1 MHVTEIEL
9 QNFKTI
15 ENYKGEFAGGV
26 YLVTGENEI
35 GKSTLIN
42 AIGTLLTGQRTDNL
56 LQNGKEKGFAKM
68 TVGEGDDAYEVELR
82 FTEKNP
88 RGTITVGKK
97 DTGLKSN
104 SLTALQSIFK
114 YQDFDAHE
122 FVKWSE
128 TADGRRKQV
137 EIVKSLLPQQVQ
149 DRIIEIDNEVLRIKE
164 SRKEVNADIKA
175 YGNLLD
181 KSGLVPDDLKKYV
194 KAQDLTKLAQE
205 KADATAL
212 KEKADGVKERLDER
226 IKQVANFNQVEKI
239 EYLSKETQQDI
250 DVAEKEI
257 KRLQEKVA
265 TLKKAKGEI
274 EKNVLA
280 DLKALK
286 DKNNE
291 AEKWLNE
298 NKPADIA
305 EIEKQIKGAGDHNEK
320 VAKVKQYNENKAVL
334 QKRSKEKEKMEANI
348 TKLHNER
355 QAIIDES
362 ELPIKGLDFTDE
374 GLSLNGVPF
383 KSGEVSTSQ
392 EMEVAAKL
400 IIAKNPTVKVFRI
413 AQGESL
419 GTARLNAIVSF
430 AKANGYQGFIEEVH
444 RGQDELIIEEYNVK
458 A

>member
-15 ENYKGEFAGGV
+15 ENYKGEFSGGV

-56 LQNGKEKGFAKM
+56 LKKGEEKGFAKM
-68 TVGEGDDAYEVELR
+68 TVGEGDNAYEVELR

-149 DRIIEIDNEVLRIKE
+149 DRVIAIDNEVLRIKE

-181 KSGLVPDDLKKYV
+181 KSGLVPDDIKKYV

-212 KEKADGVKERLDER
+212 KEKADGVEKRQQERTKEIAAFNEAEIIAERSNEVQQDIETIEAEIKRQQDKLKLLQDKKAGIKQAVLDER
-226 IKQVANFNQVEKI
+226 
-239 EYLSKETQQDI
+239 KEM
-250 DVAEKEI
+250 E
-257 KRLQEKVA
+257 
-265 TLKKAKGEI
+265 TLK
-274 EKNVLA
+274 A
-280 DLKALK
+280 DA
-286 DKNNE
+286 DN
-291 AEKWLNE
+291 WLNE

-305 EIEKQIKGAGDHNEK
+305 EIEKQIKGAGEHNEK

-355 QAIIDES
+355 QTIIDES
-362 ELPIKGLDFTDE
+362 ELPIKGLDFTEE

>member
-56 LQNGKEKGFAKM
+56 LQKGKEKGFAKM
-68 TVGEGDDAYEVELR
+68 TVGEGDNAYEVELR

-97 DTGLKSN
+97 DTGLKST

-128 TADGRRKQV
+128 SADGRRKQV
-137 EIVKSLLPQQVQ
+137 EIVKSLLPKKVQ
-149 DRIIEIDNEVLRIKE
+149 ERIIEIDNEVLRIKE

-181 KSGLVPDDLKKYV
+181 KSGLLPDDLKKYV
-194 KAQDLTKLAQE
+194 KAQDLVELTQE

-212 KEKADGVKERLDER
+212 KEKADGVQERLDAR
-226 IKQVANFNQVEKI
+226 IKQVADFKPNEKI
-239 EYLSKETQQDI
+239 ESLSKETQQDI
-250 DVAEKEI
+250 DAAEKEI
-257 KRLQEKVA
+257 KRLQDKVVN
-265 TLKKAKGEI
+265 LKKAKNEI

-280 DLKALK
+280 DLKDLK
-286 DKNNE
+286 TKNSE
-291 AEKWLNE
+291 AENWLNE

-305 EIEKQIKGAGDHNEK
+305 EIEKQIKAAGEHNQKTE
-320 VAKVKQYNENKAVL
+320 KVKQYNENKKVL
-334 QKRSKEKEKMEANI
+334 QTRSKEKEKKELTI
-348 TKLHNER
+348 TKLNQER
-355 QAIIDES
+355 QDLIDKS
-362 ELPIKGLDFTDE
+362 ELPIKGLDFTDD

-383 KSGEVSTSQ
+383 KNGEVSTSQ

-419 GTARLNAIVSF
+419 GTARLNAIVDF

-444 RGQDELIIEEYNVK
+444 RGQQELIIEEYNVK
-458 A
+458 G